1 MKGLANFVMRGRLQ
15 ASGVAA
21 LTSALPIFGW
31 LGTSV
36 VALVIL
42 RQGIKEGLLVFL
54 WAALPLIVIYQTGGD
69 VSGLA
74 ALVGTFVLASVLR
87 ATTSWELTLVA
98 ALIAATLGSFIFS
111 VLSEPILSAFVEWYV
126 STIATLAEEAGV
138 AGISFDEGRRQAMS
152 YLAMGQGYLMILA
165 VMLARWWQSHLFNP
179 GGFKQEV
186 QGLRL
191 SPKVC
196 VPLIGLMVLCAL
208 TDGYAAWVGLLAM
221 PFVVAGSG
229 LVHWFFAHKKV
240 PSQWYFVYY
249 MLLMLMFQWVSTL
262 LVMLVFADGA
272 LDLRRRIESKED

>member
-21 LTSALPIFGW
+21 LTSALPILGW

-111 VLSEPILSAFVEWYV
+111 VLSEPIL
-126 STIATLAEEAGV
+126 
-138 AGISFDEGRRQAMS
+138 
-152 YLAMGQGYLMILA
+152 
-165 VMLARWWQSHLFNP
+165 
-179 GGFKQEV
+179 
-186 QGLRL
+186 
-191 SPKVC
+191 
-196 VPLIGLMVLCAL
+196 
-208 TDGYAAWVGLLAM
+208 
-221 PFVVAGSG
+221 
-229 LVHWFFAHKKV
+229 
-240 PSQWYFVYY
+240 
-249 MLLMLMFQWVSTL
+249 
-262 LVMLVFADGA
+262 
-272 LDLRRRIESKED
+272 